1 MSTVDFTPD
10 PWWGGRQVARR
21 CADAAP
27 RVRVVVTATVTGT
40 EVTDIHGTPSLSCTM
55 DDGSGAIVAV
65 FLGRNRVAGFD
76 VGARCTIEGTVQ
88 AGDSVPTVWNP
99 LYRIEAPDGPA

>member
-27 RVRVVVTATVTGT
+27 RARVVVTATVTGT
-40 EVTDIHGTPSLSCTM
+40 EITDIHGAPSLSCTM
-55 DDGSGAIVAV
+55 DDGSGTLVAV
-65 FLGRNRVAGFD
+65 FLGRSRVAGFE
-76 VGARCTIEGTVQ
+76 VGAHCTIEGTVQ
-88 AGDSVPTVWNP
+88 AGHPVPTVWNP
-99 LYRIEAPDGPA
+99 LYRIEAPDGPT

>member
-27 RVRVVVTATVTGT
+27 RARVVVTATVTGT
-40 EVTDIHGTPSLSCTM
+40 EITDIHGAPSLSCTM
-55 DDGSGAIVAV
+55 DDGSGTLVAV
-65 FLGRNRVAGFD
+65 FLGRSRVAGFD

-88 AGDSVPTVWNP
+88 AGDPFPTVWNP
-99 LYRIEAPDGPA
+99 LYRIEAPDGPT